1 MTHKVI
7 EDLNWRYACKE
18 FDKTKRI
25 SDADFNILLES
36 LRLTASSFGLQ
47 LWNFVVV
54 KNEELRERLVE
65 KSWGQR
71 QVADASHLIVLC
83 IKTDAQESDID
94 AYLNDI
100 VKTRGVAKESLEGF
114 KNMLLGF
121 VSKKSI
127 DQKHTWMK
135 DQVYIALGT
144 LLTVCANM
152 RIDSCPME
160 GISPKGFGEVLGL
173 ESKGLRAVLAC
184 PVGYRSKTDKYAN
197 LSKVRFSQDKVVT
210 IIE

>member
-18 FDKTKRI
+18 FDKDKKI
-25 SDADFNILLES
+25 SEEDFNVLLES

-54 KNEELRERLVE
+54 KNPNLREKLVE

-83 IKTDAQESDID
+83 IKTDATESDID

-100 VKTRGVAKESLEGF
+100 VNTRNVEKESLIGF
-114 KNMLLGF
+114 KNMLMGF
-121 VSKKSI
+121 VSKKSME
-127 DQKHTWMK
+127 QKHTWMK

-144 LLTVCANM
+144 LLTVCARM

-160 GISPKGFGEVLGL
+160 GISPKGFGEVLDLENMGL
-173 ESKGLRAVLAC
+173 KAVLAC
-184 PVGYRSKTDKYAN
+184 PVGYRSSNDKYST
-197 LSKVRFSQDKVVT
+197 LPKVRFSQQEIIT
-210 IIE
+210 IID